1 MPKVD
6 SIPTAAIPIPY
17 NPMPTFVKSNPEAN
31 KKEQIIPTT
40 TASTGMAVESIP
52 SPRPEIITVAG
63 PVSPALETNWVGL

>member
-1 MPKVD
+1 
-6 SIPTAAIPIPY
+6 
-17 NPMPTFVKSNPEAN
+17 MPTFVKSNPEAN

-63 PVSPALETNWVGL
+63 PVSPDSETSRVGL